1 MKFNNLKKLW
11 RVLIK
16 KKMENDNLIEL
27 LRQALL
33 FYADEKNYE
42 QNQTAGTELTSL
54 IEVDNGSQA
63 KFALTKIR
71 EFNENS
77 EKLEADYMKSMNEAI
92 AEGESP
98 ENVLKIIEGFK
109 NIANND

>member
-1 MKFNNLKKLW
+1 MK
-11 RVLIK
+11 
-16 KKMENDNLIEL
+16 ENEENPNLIEL

-33 FYADEKNYE
+33 FYADERNYE
-42 QNQTAGTELTSL
+42 QNQNAGSELTSL

-63 KFALTKIR
+63 RFALTKIR
-71 EFNENS
+71 EFNEAN
-77 EKLEADYMKSMNEAI
+77 EKLEAEYMKNFDKAV

-109 NIANND
+109 NIAHGK

>member
-1 MKFNNLKKLW
+1 MK
-11 RVLIK
+11 
-16 KKMENDNLIEL
+16 ENEDQNLIEL

-33 FYADEKNYE
+33 FYADERNYE
-42 QNQTAGTELTSL
+42 PPKHDSSVCVTSSQNMKPM

-63 KFALTKIR
+63 RFALTKIR
-71 EFNENS
+71 EFNEAS

-92 AEGESP
+92 EKGESP

-109 NIANND
+109 NIAKGD